1 MTRSWSRRYSSEET
15 TDGGLHLAWKPFPPE
30 AVCRTAVGSP
40 LNGRVEVAG
49 PEQYR
54 MDQFFRQALAARN
67 DPREVVTDPNDTAGF
82 ARCCGPFSLPI

>member
-1 MTRSWSRRYSSEET
+1 MGDRGGRSDGASAVPAHRVRR
-15 TDGGLHLAWKPFPPE
+15 
-30 AVCRTAVGSP
+30 CRGRRSAAVGS
-40 LNGRVEVAG
+40 LLHERVEVAG

-54 MDQFFRQALAARN
+54 MDEFFRQALAARN